1 MMESRLRQ
9 VITVL
14 QATKMKG
21 LGGVDLKSKSRAS
34 GKRIE

>member
-21 LGGVDLKSKSRAS
+21 LRVSISKANRERVEN
-34 GKRIE
+34 G